1 MVMGQE
7 LVVPRAGDAM
17 RREPSS
23 NNPRQDQEPSKLD
36 KLVQKLPWLGEESTS
51 RQSSGGQSEE
61 DPSNPDRATSTKS
74 LSEPSQDQSE
84 DKALD
89 DQGFS
94 SGSEAAVP
102 PDGEFTAVAPEETD
116 VQSDRNHS
124 GDEGEAVEPL
134 EMAGQHVTEPG
145 SSDEISEADSLT
157 EQTLSMSDD
166 QDIAEVDM
174 AGLTQDTQFTSKRES
189 DPADPESVPG
199 NLLEGDD
206 ATDFPHHRDTFSDE
220 GDAGINGPDPHSFAG
235 EDYLE
240 EEILEP
246 QSEDGSLKP
255 GVLHMMGDVHYV
267 VTECL
272 PRGYYRG
279 HNELEDETKS
289 VLFHPSPLRHRD
301 RWLEA
306 GSGHRMLPEI
316 RYEGADGYV
325 LEDIEGQP
333 VGTGLSLQQ
342 ALQTLDGVRQLMR
355 FLSVRCR
362 AAVTDICIEGLLLT
376 TDAGLRLRYLPVLVP
391 MDEPAHVSCSDGVTP
406 IEGSETEKASEQTS
420 VFLWGAMLHA
430 LVTGEPLSAEGLDIN
445 ALVRL
450 RVPGLPQLLAA
461 TLEQQHPCPDLRT
474 LRDIC
479 RDFMVSPVPR
489 YMVGTATTVG
499 LNPDRLCNEDS
510 YGVVHSQCEY
520 HDSRPQLVR
529 ACVADG
535 MGGEEAGEVA
545 SKAAV
550 DAFCHAPV
558 PACISEVEEQVR
570 WTRNLGWTANRA
582 VLEAL
587 AGSGG
592 GCTLTGVVVV
602 NDCLTL
608 AHVGDSRA
616 YLHSRERGLQLL
628 SRDHSQIKA
637 LLDSGLITEDEAAA
651 SEDTNQI
658 LRALGDGR
666 QDVLAEEYVDTLGG
680 LKNPSGESVYGE
692 TLELQVGDLV
702 LLMSDGIW
710 GSWEYRGSVISAAL
724 CQAITEA
731 DREPQAVADSLR
743 QAALNAG
750 ADDNATVVVLKRVG

>member
-1 MVMGQE
+1 
-7 LVVPRAGDAM
+7 M

-23 NNPRQDQEPSKLD
+23 INPRRDKEASTLN
-36 KLVQKLPWLGEESTS
+36 KLVQKLHRLGEEITS
-51 RQSSGGQSEE
+51 RQSSDGLSEG
-61 DPSNPDRATSTKS
+61 DPSKQDSVTTTESPH
-74 LSEPSQDQSE
+74 EPSQDYSE
-84 DKALD
+84 NKALD
-89 DQGFS
+89 DQGLS
-94 SGSEAAVP
+94 SDGEAAVSA
-102 PDGEFTAVAPEETD
+102 DGEVAAVTPEETG

-124 GDEGEAVEPL
+124 GDENETVKPS
-134 EMAGQHVTEPG
+134 EMAQPHVTEPG
-145 SSDEISEADSLT
+145 SSDEMSEEDFLT
-157 EQTLSMSDD
+157 EQTVSMSDD
-166 QDIAEVDM
+166 QDVAEVDM
-174 AGLTQDTQFTSKRES
+174 VGPTKDTQFTSKWEF
-189 DPADPESVPG
+189 DPADPETEPG
-199 NLLEGDD
+199 DPLEGDD
-206 ATDFPHHRDTFSDE
+206 GAHIPTLGETVSDE
-220 GDAGINGPDPHSFAG
+220 VDETAKGFDTSSVVNGDD
-235 EDYLE
+235 LE
-240 EEILEP
+240 EMILEP
-246 QSEDGSLKP
+246 LSEDGSLEP

-289 VLFHPSPLRHRD
+289 VLFHLDPLCHRD
-301 RWLEA
+301 RWREV

-316 RYEGADGYV
+316 RYEGADGHV

-342 ALQTLDGVRQLMR
+342 ALQTLDGIRQLMR

-362 AAVTDICIEGLLLT
+362 AAVTDICIEGLVLT
-376 TDAGLRLRYLPVLVP
+376 TDAGLRLRYLPALVP
-391 MDEPAHVSCSDGVTP
+391 MDEPAHVCGSDGVTP
-406 IEGSETEKASEQTS
+406 IQGSETEKASEQTS

-430 LVTGEPLSAEGLDIN
+430 LVTGEPLSAEGLDTN

-450 RVPGLPQLLAA
+450 RVPGMPQLLAA
-461 TLEQQHPCPDLRT
+461 TLEQQHLCPDLRT

-479 RDFMVSPVPR
+479 RDFLVPPAPR
-489 YMVGTATTVG
+489 YMVGAATTVG

-550 DAFCHAPV
+550 DAFCHAPA
-558 PACISEVEEQVR
+558 PACISEADEQIR
-570 WTRNLGWTANRA
+570 WTRSLGWTANRA
-582 VLEAL
+582 VLNAL
-587 AGSGG
+587 AGSSG
-592 GCTLTGVVVV
+592 GCTLTGVVVSE
-602 NDCLTL
+602 DRLTL

-616 YLHSRERGLQLL
+616 YLHSREQGLQLL

-680 LKNPSGESVYGE
+680 LKDPAGESVHGE
-692 TLELQVGDLV
+692 TLKLQVGDLV

-710 GSWEYRGSVISAAL
+710 GSWEYRESVISVAL
-724 CQAITEA
+724 CQVITEA
-731 DREPQAVADSLR
+731 DREPQTVADSLV
-743 QAALNAG
+743 QVALNAG
-750 ADDNATVVVLKRVG
+750 ANDNATVVVLKRMG

>member
-1 MVMGQE
+1 MSH
-7 LVVPRAGDAM
+7 
-17 RREPSS
+17 EPSS
-23 NNPRQDQEPSKLD
+23 INPREDKESSPLD
-36 KLVQKLPWLGEESTS
+36 KFVQKLHRLGEEFTS
-51 RQSSGGQSEE
+51 RQGLDGLSEG
-61 DPSNPDRATSTKS
+61 DPSKPDRVTSTES
-74 LSEPSQDQSE
+74 PREPSQDHGE

-89 DQGFS
+89 DQGLS
-94 SGSEAAVP
+94 SGGEAAVP
-102 PDGEFTAVAPEETD
+102 SDGELAAVAPEETD
-116 VQSDRNHS
+116 VQSDRNHR
-124 GDEGEAVEPL
+124 GDEGESVEPSGKA
-134 EMAGQHVTEPG
+134 EPHVTETG
-145 SSDEISEADSLT
+145 SSDEMPEEDCLT
-157 EQTLSMSDD
+157 EQTVSMSDD

-174 AGLTQDTQFTSKRES
+174 VGPTQNTQFTSKQES
-189 DPADPESVPG
+189 DPADPESEPG
-199 NLLEGDD
+199 DSLEGDD
-206 ATDFPHHRDTFSDE
+206 GAHIPTPGETVPDEADETANDLDTFSFVD
-220 GDAGINGPDPHSFAG
+220 GDD
-235 EDYLE
+235 LE
-240 EEILEP
+240 EMILEP
-246 QSEDGSLKP
+246 QSEDGSLEP

-279 HNELEDETKS
+279 HNELEDETQS
-289 VLFHPSPLRHRD
+289 VLFHLSPLSHRD
-301 RWLEA
+301 RWREA

-316 RYEGADGYV
+316 RYEGADGHV

-362 AAVTDICIEGLLLT
+362 AAVADICIEGLVLT
-376 TDAGLRLRYLPVLVP
+376 TDAGLRLRYLPALVP
-391 MDEPAHVSCSDGVTP
+391 MDEPAHVCCSDGVTP

-445 ALVRL
+445 ALVWL

-461 TLEQQHPCPDLRT
+461 TLEQQHLCPDLRT

-479 RDFMVSPVPR
+479 RDFMVSPAPR
-489 YMVGTATTVG
+489 YKVGAATTVG
-499 LNPDRLCNEDS
+499 LNSDRLCNEDS

-550 DAFCHAPV
+550 DAFCHATAPTSLLQ
-558 PACISEVEEQVR
+558 AEEQIR
-570 WTRNLGWTANRA
+570 WTRGLGWTANRA
-582 VLEAL
+582 VLDAL
-587 AGSGG
+587 AGASG

-602 NDCLTL
+602 DDRLTL

-616 YLHSRERGLQLL
+616 YLHSREQGLQLL

-666 QDVLAEEYVDTLGG
+666 QDVLADEYVDTLGG
-680 LKNPSGESVYGE
+680 LKDSAGGSVHGE

-702 LLMSDGIW
+702 LLMSDGVW
-710 GSWEYRGSVISAAL
+710 GSWEYRESVISAAL
-724 CQAITEA
+724 CQAITDA
-731 DREPQAVADSLR
+731 DREPQTVADSLV
-743 QAALNAG
+743 QAALDAG
-750 ADDNATVVVLKRVG
+750 ADDNATIVVLKRVG

>member
-1 MVMGQE
+1 
-7 LVVPRAGDAM
+7 M

-23 NNPRQDQEPSKLD
+23 NNPRQDKEPSTLD
-36 KLVQKLPWLGEESTS
+36 KLVQKLPWLGEEATS
-51 RQSSGGQSEE
+51 RQSSDGLSEE
-61 DPSNPDRATSTKS
+61 DPSKPDRATSTKS
-74 LSEPSQDQSE
+74 LPELSQDHSE

-89 DQGFS
+89 DQELS
-94 SGSEAAVP
+94 SGGEAAVP
-102 PDGEFTAVAPEETD
+102 PDGEFAAVAPEETG
-116 VQSDRNHS
+116 VQSDRNHN
-124 GDEGEAVEPL
+124 GDESEAVESS
-134 EMAGQHVTEPG
+134 EMAEPHVTEPG
-145 SSDEISEADSLT
+145 SSDEMSEEDFLT
-157 EQTLSMSDD
+157 EQTVSMSDD

-174 AGLTQDTQFTSKRES
+174 VGPTQDTQFTSKRES
-189 DPADPESVPG
+189 DPADPESKPEDP
-199 NLLEGDD
+199 LEGDD
-206 ATDFPHHRDTFSDE
+206 GAHIPTLGETVSDEVDETANGLDTFSIVD
-220 GDAGINGPDPHSFAG
+220 GDD
-235 EDYLE
+235 LE
-240 EEILEP
+240 EMILEP
-246 QSEDGSLKP
+246 LSEDGSLEP

-279 HNELEDETKS
+279 HNELEDETQS
-289 VLFHPSPLRHRD
+289 VLFHLSPLSHRD
-301 RWLEA
+301 RWREA

-333 VGTGLSLQQ
+333 VGIGLSLQQ

-362 AAVTDICIEGLLLT
+362 AAVTDICIEGLVLT
-376 TDAGLRLRYLPVLVP
+376 TDAGLRLRYLPALVP
-391 MDEPAHVSCSDGVTP
+391 MDEPAHVCCSDGATP

-420 VFLWGAMLHA
+420 VFLWGVMLHA

-450 RVPGLPQLLAA
+450 RVPGLPQLLAT

-479 RDFMVSPVPR
+479 RDFMVSPALR
-489 YMVGTATTVG
+489 YKVGAATTVG

-510 YGVVHSQCEY
+510 YGVIHSQCEY

-550 DAFCHAPV
+550 DAFCHATAPTSLLQ
-558 PACISEVEEQVR
+558 AEEQIR
-570 WTRNLGWTANRA
+570 WTRSLGWTANRA
-582 VLEAL
+582 VLDAL
-587 AGSGG
+587 AGSSG

-602 NDCLTL
+602 DDRLTL

-616 YLHSRERGLQLL
+616 YLHSREQGLQLL

-637 LLDSGLITEDEAAA
+637 LLDSGLINEDEAAA

-680 LKNPSGESVYGE
+680 LKDPAGGSVHGE
-692 TLELQVGDLV
+692 TLKLQVGDLV

-710 GSWEYRGSVISAAL
+710 GSWEYRESVIAAAL
-724 CQAITEA
+724 CQAITDA
-731 DREPQAVADSLR
+731 DREPQVVADSLV
-743 QAALNAG
+743 QVALDAE
-750 ADDNATVVVLKRVG
+750 ADDNATVVVLKRMG

>member
-1 MVMGQE
+1 MS
-7 LVVPRAGDAM
+7 
-17 RREPSS
+17 REPS
-23 NNPRQDQEPSKLD
+23 NITPRQDQESSALG
-36 KLVQKLPWLGEESTS
+36 KLVKGLHRLGAELTS
-51 RQSSGGQSEE
+51 RQGSGLSEGN
-61 DPSNPDRATSTKS
+61 PSNPDHATPVEPRR
-74 LSEPSQDQSE
+74 EPSQDHSE
-84 DKALD
+84 DGTLD
-89 DQGFS
+89 DQELS
-94 SGSEAAVP
+94 PDNETEVTSE
-102 PDGEFTAVAPEETD
+102 DEFVAVAPEESCARSAQD
-116 VQSDRNHS
+116 ES
-124 GDEGEAVEPL
+124 GDEGEATQPS
-134 EMAGQHVTEPG
+134 EMAEPHVVNPG
-145 SSDEISEADSLT
+145 LSDEMSGEDRPTTKLADSMLDSEDAPDAAMAGPADD
-157 EQTLSMSDD
+157 EQSMREQEANPEPESGDSLEGGGE
-166 QDIAEVDM
+166 AEV
-174 AGLTQDTQFTSKRES
+174 LVS
-189 DPADPESVPG
+189 
-199 NLLEGDD
+199 
-206 ATDFPHHRDTFSDE
+206 
-220 GDAGINGPDPHSFAG
+220 GDAALDEVDETANVSDISPFVD
-235 EDYLE
+235 EDDLE
-240 EEILEP
+240 EVILP
-246 QSEDGSLKP
+246 PLSEDGSLEP
-255 GVLHMMGDVHYV
+255 GVLHMMGDVHYL

-279 HNELEDETKS
+279 HNELEDKTKS
-289 VLFHPSPLRHRD
+289 VLFHLSPLSHRD
-301 RWLEA
+301 RWRDA
-306 GSGHRMLPEI
+306 GPGHRMLPEI
-316 RYEGADGYV
+316 QYEGEDGHV

-342 ALQTLDGVRQLMR
+342 ALQTLNSVRQLMR

-362 AAVTDICIEGLLLT
+362 AAVTDICIEGLVLT
-376 TDAGLRLRYLPVLVP
+376 TDAGLRLRYLPALVP
-391 MDEPAHVSCSDGVTP
+391 MDEPAYVSCSDGMTP

-430 LVTGEPLSAEGLDIN
+430 LVTGEPLSAEGLDAN
-445 ALVRL
+445 ALARL

-461 TLEQQHPCPDLRT
+461 TLEQQHPCPDLRS

-479 RDFMVSPVPR
+479 RDFMVSPAPR
-489 YMVGTATTVG
+489 YMVGAATTVG

-550 DAFCHAPV
+550 DAFCHEPAP
-558 PACISEVEEQVR
+558 ASLSEAEEQIR
-570 WTRNLGWTANRA
+570 WTRSLGWTANRA

-587 AGSGG
+587 AGSSG

-602 NDCLTL
+602 DDCLTL

-637 LLDSGLITEDEAAA
+637 LLDSGLITEDEAAE

-680 LKNPSGESVYGE
+680 LKDPAGGSVHEE
-692 TLELQVGDLV
+692 TLGLQVGDLV

-710 GSWEYRGSVISAAL
+710 GSWEYRESVISAAL
-724 CQAITEA
+724 SEVITEA
-731 DREPQAVADSLR
+731 DREPQAVADSLV
-743 QAALNAG
+743 QIALDAG

>member
-1 MVMGQE
+1 MS
-7 LVVPRAGDAM
+7 
-17 RREPSS
+17 REPSS
-23 NNPRQDQEPSKLD
+23 INPRQDKESSILD
-36 KLVQKLPWLGEESTS
+36 KLVQKPPRLGEESTS
-51 RQSSGGQSEE
+51 RQSSDGLSEE
-61 DPSNPDRATSTKS
+61 DPSKPDRATSTKS
-74 LSEPSQDQSE
+74 LPELSQDHSE

-89 DQGFS
+89 DQGLS
-94 SGSEAAVP
+94 SGGEAVMP
-102 PDGEFTAVAPEETD
+102 PDGEFAAVAPEETG
-116 VQSDRNHS
+116 VQSDRNHN
-124 GDEGEAVEPL
+124 GDEGEAAKPPQMAEP
-134 EMAGQHVTEPG
+134 HVTESG
-145 SSDEISEADSLT
+145 SSDEMSEEDFLT
-157 EQTLSMSDD
+157 EQTVSMSDD

-174 AGLTQDTQFTSKRES
+174 VGPTKDNQFTSKRES
-189 DPADPESVPG
+189 APADPESESEDP
-199 NLLEGDD
+199 LEGDD
-206 ATDFPHHRDTFSDE
+206 GAHIPTLGEAVPDEIDETANGFDTLSIVD
-220 GDAGINGPDPHSFAG
+220 GDD
-235 EDYLE
+235 LE
-240 EEILEP
+240 EMILEP
-246 QSEDGSLKP
+246 LSEDGSLEP
-255 GVLHMMGDVHYV
+255 GVLHMMGEVHYV

-279 HNELEDETKS
+279 HNELENETKS
-289 VLFHPSPLRHRD
+289 VLFHLSPLSHRD
-301 RWLEA
+301 RWREA

-316 RYEGADGYV
+316 RYEGTDGHV

-342 ALQTLDGVRQLMR
+342 ALQALDGVRQLMR

-362 AAVTDICIEGLLLT
+362 VAVTDICIEGLVYT
-376 TDAGLRLRYLPVLVP
+376 TDAGLRLRYLPALVP
-391 MDEPAHVSCSDGVTP
+391 MDEPAHVSCSDGATP
-406 IEGSETEKASEQTS
+406 IDGSETEKASEQTS

-430 LVTGEPLSAEGLDIN
+430 LVTGEPLSAEGLDTN
-445 ALVRL
+445 ALGRL
-450 RVPGLPQLLAA
+450 REPGLPQLLAA
-461 TLEQQHPCPDLRT
+461 TLEQQHPCSDLRT

-479 RDFMVSPVPR
+479 RDFMVSPAPR
-489 YMVGTATTVG
+489 YMVGAATTVG

-510 YGVVHSQCEY
+510 YGVVYSQCEY

-550 DAFCHAPV
+550 DAFCHATAPTSFLQ
-558 PACISEVEEQVR
+558 AQEQIR
-570 WTRNLGWTANRA
+570 WTRSLGWTANRA
-582 VLEAL
+582 VLDAL
-587 AGSGG
+587 AGSSG

-602 NDCLTL
+602 DDCLTL

-616 YLHSRERGLQLL
+616 YLHSRERGLTLL

-680 LKNPSGESVYGE
+680 LKDAAGGSVHGEM
-692 TLELQVGDLV
+692 LELQVGDLV

-710 GSWEYRGSVISAAL
+710 GSWEYRESVISAAL
-724 CQAITEA
+724 CQVITEA
-731 DREPQAVADSLR
+731 DREPQTVADSLVR
-743 QAALNAG
+743 AALDAG

>member
-1 MVMGQE
+1 MS
-7 LVVPRAGDAM
+7 
-17 RREPSS
+17 REPS
-23 NNPRQDQEPSKLD
+23 NINPRQDQESSALG
-36 KLVQKLPWLGEESTS
+36 KLVKRLLGEGFTS
-51 RQSSGGQSEE
+51 RQGSDGLSEGN
-61 DPSNPDRATSTKS
+61 PSNPDYAIPV
-74 LSEPSQDQSE
+74 EPRRELPQDHSE
-84 DKALD
+84 DGTLD
-89 DQGFS
+89 DQELS
-94 SGSEAAVP
+94 
-102 PDGEFTAVAPEETD
+102 PDNDTEVT
-116 VQSDRNHS
+116 S
-124 GDEGEAVEPL
+124 GDECVAVVPEESGVLSAQDESGDEEEVTQSSELAEPHVAKPGLSDGKSGEDCPTKLADSMLDGEDAPDAA
-134 EMAGQHVTEPG
+134 MAG
-145 SSDEISEADSLT
+145 
-157 EQTLSMSDD
+157 
-166 QDIAEVDM
+166 
-174 AGLTQDTQFTSKRES
+174 
-189 DPADPESVPG
+189 PADDGQSMRGQGANPESESG
-199 NLLEGDD
+199 DSLEGDGE
-206 ATDFPHHRDTFSDE
+206 AEVLAF
-220 GDAGINGPDPHSFAG
+220 GDAALDEVD
-235 EDYLE
+235 EDDLE
-240 EEILEP
+240 EVILP
-246 QSEDGSLKP
+246 PLSEDGSLEP

-289 VLFHPSPLRHRD
+289 VLFHLSPLSHRD
-301 RWLEA
+301 RWRDA
-306 GSGHRMLPEI
+306 GSGQRMLPEI
-316 RYEGADGYV
+316 RYEGEDGYV
-325 LEDIEGQP
+325 LEDVQGVP

-342 ALQTLDGVRQLMR
+342 ALQTLNSVRQLMR

-362 AAVTDICIEGLLLT
+362 AAVTDICIEGLVLT
-376 TDAGLRLRYLPVLVP
+376 TDAGLRLRYLPALVP
-391 MDEPAHVSCSDGVTP
+391 MDEPAYVSCSDGTTP

-420 VFLWGAMLHA
+420 VFLWGAMLYA
-430 LVTGEPLSAEGLDIN
+430 LVTGEPLSAEGLDAN
-445 ALVRL
+445 ALARL

-461 TLEQQHPCPDLRT
+461 TLEQQHPCPDLRA

-479 RDFMVSPVPR
+479 RDFMVSPAPR
-489 YMVGTATTVG
+489 YMVGAATTVG

-510 YGVVHSQCEY
+510 YGVVHGQCEY

-550 DAFCHAPV
+550 DAFCHAPA
-558 PACISEVEEQVR
+558 PASLSGAQEQIR
-570 WTRNLGWTANRA
+570 WTRSLGWTANRA

-587 AGSGG
+587 AGSSG

-602 NDCLTL
+602 DDCLTL

-637 LLDSGLITEDEAAA
+637 LLDSGLITEDEAAE

-680 LKNPSGESVYGE
+680 LKDPAGGSVHEE
-692 TLELQVGDLV
+692 TLGLQVGDLV

-710 GSWEYRGSVISAAL
+710 GSWEYRESVISKAL
-724 CQAITEA
+724 FEVITEA
-731 DREPQAVADSLR
+731 DREPQAIAESLV
-743 QAALNAG
+743 QAALDAG

>member
-1 MVMGQE
+1 
-7 LVVPRAGDAM
+7 M
-17 RREPSS
+17 RRETSS
-23 NNPRQDQEPSKLD
+23 IDPKRDKESSKLA
-36 KLVQKLPWLGEESTS
+36 KLVQKPSWLDQVFPS
-51 RQSSGGQSEE
+51 RQSSDGLSEE
-61 DPSNPDRATSTKS
+61 DPSKPDRATSTES
-74 LSEPSQDQSE
+74 LPEPSQDHGE

-89 DQGFS
+89 DQGLS
-94 SGSEAAVP
+94 SGGEAAVS
-102 PDGEFTAVAPEETD
+102 PDGEFAAVALEEAG

-124 GDEGEAVEPL
+124 GDEGEVVEPSEL
-134 EMAGQHVTEPG
+134 HVTESG
-145 SSDEISEADSLT
+145 SSDEMPAEDILT
-157 EQTLSMSDD
+157 EPSVSVSDD
-166 QDIAEVDM
+166 QGDAEVVM
-174 AGLTQDTQFTSKRES
+174 VEPTQDTQFTSKQES
-189 DPADPESVPG
+189 DPAGPESEPG
-199 NLLEGDD
+199 DPLEGDD
-206 ATDFPHHRDTFSDE
+206 GARVPALGATVSDE
-220 GDAGINGPDPHSFAG
+220 ADEAANGFDTSSLADGDD
-235 EDYLE
+235 LE
-240 EEILEP
+240 EMILEP
-246 QSEDGSLKP
+246 QSEDGSLEP
-255 GVLHMMGDVHYV
+255 GVLHMMGDMHYV

-289 VLFHPSPLRHRD
+289 VLFHLNPLSYRD
-301 RWLEA
+301 RWREA

-316 RYEGADGYV
+316 RYEGADGHV

-362 AAVTDICIEGLLLT
+362 AAVTDICIEGLVFT
-376 TDAGLRLRYLPVLVP
+376 TDAGLRLRYLPALVP

-406 IEGSETEKASEQTS
+406 IEGSGTEKASEQTS

-430 LVTGEPLSAEGLDIN
+430 LVTGEPLSAEGLDTN
-445 ALVRL
+445 ALARL
-450 RVPGLPQLLAA
+450 REPGLPQLLAT

-479 RDFMVSPVPR
+479 RDFMVSPAPR
-489 YMVGTATTVG
+489 YMVGAATTVG

-550 DAFCHAPV
+550 DAFCHAPA
-558 PACISEVEEQVR
+558 PTSLLQAEEQIR
-570 WTRNLGWTANRA
+570 WTRSLGWTANRA

-680 LKNPSGESVYGE
+680 LKDSAGGSVHGE
-692 TLELQVGDLV
+692 TLKLQVGDLV

-710 GSWEYRGSVISAAL
+710 GSWEYRESVIAEEL
-724 CQAITEA
+724 CQVISEKHG
-731 DREPQAVADSLR
+731 EPQAVADSLVR
-743 QAALNAG
+743 VALDAG
-750 ADDNATVVVLKRVG
+750 ADDNATIVVLKRVG

>member
-1 MVMGQE
+1 
-7 LVVPRAGDAM
+7 M

-23 NNPRQDQEPSKLD
+23 NHPRQDKEPSTLD

-51 RQSSGGQSEE
+51 RQSSDGLSEE
-61 DPSNPDRATSTKS
+61 DPRKPDRATSTKS
-74 LSEPSQDQSE
+74 LPELSQDHGE
-84 DKALD
+84 DKAAD
-89 DQGFS
+89 DQGLS
-94 SGSEAAVP
+94 SGGGAAVP
-102 PDGEFTAVAPEETD
+102 PDGEIKAVGSD
-116 VQSDRNHS
+116 DMSVHSDRHHR
-124 GDEGEAVEPL
+124 GDEGEPVEPS
-134 EMAGQHVTEPG
+134 EITEPHVTEPG
-145 SSDEISEADSLT
+145 SSDEIPAEDILSEPSV
-157 EQTLSMSDD
+157 SVSDD
-166 QDIAEVDM
+166 QGDAEVVM
-174 AGLTQDTQFTSKRES
+174 VEPTQDTQFTSKQES
-189 DPADPESVPG
+189 DPADPESEPG
-199 NLLEGDD
+199 DPLEGDD
-206 ATDFPHHRDTFSDE
+206 GAHIPTLGETVSDE
-220 GDAGINGPDPHSFAG
+220 VDETANGLDTSSFADG
-235 EDYLE
+235 DDLE
-240 EEILEP
+240 EMILEP
-246 QSEDGSLKP
+246 LSEDGSLEP

-289 VLFHPSPLRHRD
+289 VLFHLSPLSHRD
-301 RWLEA
+301 CWRET

-316 RYEGADGYV
+316 RYEGADGHV

-362 AAVTDICIEGLLLT
+362 AAVTDICIEGLVFT
-376 TDAGLRLRYLPVLVP
+376 TDAGLRLRYLPALVP

-406 IEGSETEKASEQTS
+406 IEGSGTEKASEQTS
-420 VFLWGAMLHA
+420 VFLWGAMLHV
-430 LVTGEPLSAEGLDIN
+430 LVTGEPLSAEGLDTN
-445 ALVRL
+445 ALMRL
-450 RVPGLPQLLAA
+450 REPGLPQLLAA

-479 RDFMVSPVPR
+479 RDFMISPAPR
-489 YMVGTATTVG
+489 YKVGAATTVG

-550 DAFCHAPV
+550 DAFCHAPAPV
-558 PACISEVEEQVR
+558 CISEAEEQVR
-570 WTRNLGWTANRA
+570 WTRSLGWTANRA

-680 LKNPSGESVYGE
+680 LKDSSGGSVHGE

-710 GSWEYRGSVISAAL
+710 GSWEYRECVISAAL
-724 CQAITEA
+724 CQVIAEE
-731 DREPQAVADSLR
+731 DREPQAVADSLVR
-743 QAALNAG
+743 VALDAG
-750 ADDNATVVVLKRVG
+750 ADDNATVVLLKRVG

>member
-1 MVMGQE
+1 MS
-7 LVVPRAGDAM
+7 
-17 RREPSS
+17 REPSS
-23 NNPRQDQEPSKLD
+23 NNPRQDKEPSTLD
-36 KLVQKLPWLGEESTS
+36 KLVQKLPWLGEEFTS
-51 RQSSGGQSEE
+51 RQSLDGLSEG
-61 DPSNPDRATSTKS
+61 DPSKPDRSTSTES
-74 LSEPSQDQSE
+74 LPEPSQDHSE

-89 DQGFS
+89 NQGLS
-94 SGSEAAVP
+94 SGGEAAVP
-102 PDGEFTAVAPEETD
+102 PDGEFAAVVPEETG

-124 GDEGEAVEPL
+124 GDEGEAVEPS
-134 EMAGQHVTEPG
+134 EMAEPHVAEPG
-145 SSDEISEADSLT
+145 SSDEMSEEDFLT
-157 EQTLSMSDD
+157 EQTVSMSDD

-174 AGLTQDTQFTSKRES
+174 VGPTQDTQFTSKRES
-189 DPADPESVPG
+189 DPADPESKLEDP
-199 NLLEGDD
+199 LEGDD
-206 ATDFPHHRDTFSDE
+206 GAHIPTLGETVPDDVDETANGLDTSSFVD
-220 GDAGINGPDPHSFAG
+220 GDD
-235 EDYLE
+235 LE
-240 EEILEP
+240 EMILEP
-246 QSEDGSLKP
+246 LSEDGSLEP
-255 GVLHMMGDVHYV
+255 GVVHMMGDVHYV

-279 HNELEDETKS
+279 HNELEDETKA
-289 VLFHPSPLRHRD
+289 VLFHLSPLSHRD
-301 RWLEA
+301 LWRDA
-306 GSGHRMLPEI
+306 GSRHRMLPEI
-316 RYEGADGYV
+316 QYEGEDGHV

-333 VGTGLSLQQ
+333 IGTGLSLQQ
-342 ALQTLDGVRQLMR
+342 ALQALDRVRQLMR
-355 FLSVRCR
+355 FMSVRCR
-362 AAVTDICIEGLLLT
+362 VAVTDICIEGLVST
-376 TDAGLRLRYLPVLVP
+376 TDTGLRLRYLPALVP
-391 MDEPAHVSCSDGVTP
+391 MDEPAHVSCSDGATP

-430 LVTGEPLSAEGLDIN
+430 LVIGEPLSAEGLDTN
-445 ALVRL
+445 VLVRL
-450 RVPGLPQLLAA
+450 RDPGLPQLLAT

-479 RDFMVSPVPR
+479 RDFMVSPALR
-489 YMVGTATTVG
+489 YMVGAATTVG

-550 DAFCHAPV
+550 DAFCHAPA
-558 PACISEVEEQVR
+558 PTSFLQAEEQVR
-570 WTRNLGWTANRA
+570 WTRSLGWTANRA

-680 LKNPSGESVYGE
+680 LKDSAGGSVHGE
-692 TLELQVGDLV
+692 TLKLQVGDLV

-710 GSWEYRGSVISAAL
+710 GSWEYRESVISDAL
-724 CQAITEA
+724 CQVITDA

-743 QAALNAG
+743 QAALDAG

>member
-1 MVMGQE
+1 MS
-7 LVVPRAGDAM
+7 
-17 RREPSS
+17 REPSS
-23 NNPRQDQEPSKLD
+23 IDPEQDGESSAKDKIVQVSKKVREEFTPRYGADGPPQGNPSEP
-36 KLVQKLPWLGEESTS
+36 EHTTS
-51 RQSSGGQSEE
+51 AEPRR
-61 DPSNPDRATSTKS
+61 DPSRDYGKS
-74 LSEPSQDQSE
+74 GT
-84 DKALD
+84 LD
-89 DQGFS
+89 DQNPSPG
-94 SGSEAAVP
+94 GEVEAPLDEESVAAP
-102 PDGEFTAVAPEETD
+102 PDESGVRSEQDHTEDEDVTA
-116 VQSDRNHS
+116 QSVEMAEPHIKDS
-124 GDEGEAVEPL
+124 GPSDKMSGEACP
-134 EMAGQHVTEPG
+134 TEPTDLL
-145 SSDEISEADSLT
+145 SDVKDPPDVI
-157 EQTLSMSDD
+157 
-166 QDIAEVDM
+166 V
-174 AGLTQDTQFTSKRES
+174 AG
-189 DPADPESVPG
+189 PADIEQSTSEQEVGPEPG
-199 NLLEGDD
+199 ARDQLNGDD
-206 ATDFPHHRDTFSDE
+206 ATDFPPHDGETFSDE

-246 QSEDGSLKP
+246 RSEDGSLKP
-255 GVLHMMGDVHYV
+255 GVLHMMGDVHYK

-279 HNELEDETKS
+279 HKELEDETKS
-289 VLFHPSPLRHRD
+289 VLFHLSPLNHRD
-301 RWLEA
+301 RWREA

-316 RYEGADGYV
+316 RYEGADGHV

-342 ALQTLDGVRQLMR
+342 ALQPLDGIRQLMR

-362 AAVTDICIEGLLLT
+362 VVVTDICIEGLVHT
-376 TDAGLRLRYLPVLVP
+376 TDAGLRLRYLPALAP

-406 IEGSETEKASEQTS
+406 IEGSETEKASERTS

-430 LVTGEPLSAEGLDIN
+430 LVTGEPLSAEGLDTN
-445 ALVRL
+445 ALARL
-450 RVPGLPQLLAA
+450 REPGLPQLLAA

-479 RDFMVSPVPR
+479 RDFMVAPAPR
-489 YMVGTATTVG
+489 YMVGAATTVG

-510 YGVVHSQCEY
+510 YGAVHSQCEY

-550 DAFCHAPV
+550 DAFCHAPA
-558 PACISEVEEQVR
+558 PASFSEAEEQIR
-570 WTRNLGWTANRA
+570 WTRSLGWTANRA
-582 VLEAL
+582 VLDAL
-587 AGSGG
+587 GGSGG

-602 NDCLTL
+602 DDRLAL

-666 QDVLAEEYVDTLGG
+666 QDVLAEEYVDTLDG
-680 LKNPSGESVYGE
+680 LKDPAGSPVHGE
-692 TLELQVGDLV
+692 TLKLQVDDLV

-710 GSWEYRGSVISAAL
+710 GSWEYRESVISDAL
-724 CQAITEA
+724 CQVITEA
-731 DREPQAVADSLR
+731 DREPQAVADALVR
-743 QAALNAG
+743 AALEAG
-750 ADDNATVVVLKRVG
+750 ADDNATIVVLKRVG